1 MAFNSP
7 YFLVFMC
14 KFARYLSF
22 LLLLSFTS
30 VSFSADNTVNKIEE
44 NITLNFVDADI
55 RSVIATISKETKK
68 NFLIDPRVKGKLTI
82 YSGTPVSA
90 DDLYNIFLSA
100 LRTHGYIAVEQGD
113 VIHIVPLM
121 EAKQRPSPVNEK
133 GPAHPGAKQVTQ
145 VIKIKNISA
154 VKLIPVLRPLMP
166 KEGYIAAY
174 ASTNL
179 IILSDSEQ
187 NIARLMNVI
196 DNMDKASNDEIDIIP
211 LAKADASQILNTLKS
226 MLPKTKAGQTT
237 IHLSVD
243 KRTNSILISGEM
255 MDRARLKKI
264 IRKLDS
270 PTHTNSSHHVVYL
283 KHASAIELA
292 PILDQIINAQAKSVK
307 RKSEIKEP
315 SSIIA
320 DEATN
325 SIIISSELE
334 EFRSLSSVIKQLDIP
349 RLQVLIE
356 AIIAE
361 VSLDASNKIGV
372 EWGVAGQ
379 SGSTKGFMG
388 STNNGT
394 LLGTLS
400 ELANGEAGKAAAAA
414 ATGGFTG
421 LIAND
426 SFGVLI
432 NAIQGDSDFNIL
444 SAPRILTVDN
454 KEAEII
460 VGKNVPFVTGSFT
473 QSSNEGATNPFQT
486 VQREDVG
493 LTLRVK
499 PQINAGGR
507 IGLEVF
513 QEISTVSPDTEAVD
527 LITTKRSI
535 TSNVLI
541 NDGKILVLGGL
552 MDDVT
557 TDSASGIPWLMDIP
571 YLGWLF
577 KVHET
582 NVTKRTLMVFLKPKI
597 IQTQYASDTETS
609 RAFDEMRIE
618 QDKFNQKSLLVRPDP
633 DRYQMPDFEPVTE
646 GSVTLPLAVG
656 Q

>member
-1 MAFNSP
+1 
-7 YFLVFMC
+7 MC

-22 LLLLSFTS
+22 LLLLSFSS

-307 RKSEIKEP
+307 RKTDIKEP

-320 DEATN
+320 DESTN

-356 AIIAE
+356 AIITE
-361 VSLDASNKIGV
+361 VSLDASKDIGFQ
-372 EWGVAGQ
+372 WGIAGQ
-379 SGSTKGFMG
+379 AGDTKGFMG
-388 STNNGT
+388 STKPKDGS
-394 LLGTLS
+394 LLSAIS
-400 ELANGEAGKAAAAA
+400 EIANGEAGKAAAAA

-421 LIAND
+421 LISND

-432 NAIQGDSDFNIL
+432 RALQSDSDFNIL

-499 PQINAGGR
+499 PQINTGGR

-513 QEISTVSPDTEAVD
+513 QEISTVTEDAEAVD

-577 KVHET
+577 KSHST
-582 NVTKRTLMVFLKPKI
+582 LVTKRTLMVFLKPKI

-609 RAFDEMRIE
+609 RAFDQIRIE
-618 QDKFNQKSLLVRPDP
+618 QDKFNQKSLLVQPDP

-646 GSVTLPLAVG
+646 GSITLPLAIG

>member
-1 MAFNSP
+1 
-7 YFLVFMC
+7 MC
-14 KFARYLSF
+14 QFARYLSF
-22 LLLLSFTS
+22 LFLLSFTA
-30 VSFSADNTVNKIEE
+30 VTFATDNTPNKAEE

-55 RSVIATISKETKK
+55 RSVIATISKETGK

-82 YSGTPVSA
+82 YSGTPVNA
-90 DDLYNIFLSA
+90 DALYDVFLNA
-100 LRTHGYIAVEQGD
+100 LRTLGYIAVEQD
-113 VIHIVPLM
+113 DIIHIVPLM
-121 EAKQRPSPVNEK
+121 EAKESSSSINSK
-133 GPAHPGAKQVTQ
+133 SSANLGAKQVTRI
-145 VIKIKNISA
+145 IKIKNISA
-154 VKLIPVLRPLMP
+154 VRLIPVLRPLMP
-166 KEGYIAAY
+166 KESYIAAY

-226 MLPKTKAGQTT
+226 MLPKAEAGQSP

-243 KRTNSILISGEM
+243 KRTNSILVSGEM
-255 MDRARLKKI
+255 MDRFRLKKI
-264 IRKLDS
+264 INKLDS

-292 PILDQIINAQAKSVK
+292 PILDEIINAQAKSAK
-307 RKSEIKEP
+307 NKNDIKEP

-334 EFRSLSSVIKQLDIP
+334 EFRSLSDVIKQLDIP

-356 AIIAE
+356 AIITE
-361 VSLDASNKIGV
+361 VALDASNEIGLQ
-372 EWGVAGQ
+372 WGIAGQ
-379 SGSTKGFMG
+379 AGNTNGFMG
-388 STNNGT
+388 STKPKDGS
-394 LLGTLS
+394 LLSTIS
-400 ELANGEAGKAAAAA
+400 DIVNGEVGKAAAAA

-432 NAIQGDSDFNIL
+432 RALQSDTDFNIL

-473 QSSNEGATNPFQT
+473 QSSNAGATNPFQT
-486 VQREDVG
+486 VQRKDVG

-499 PQINAGGR
+499 PQINTGGR

-513 QEISTVSPDTEAVD
+513 QEISTVTEDTAAVD

-557 TDSASGIPWLMDIP
+557 ADSASGIPWLMDIP

-577 KVHET
+577 KSHT
-582 NVTKRTLMVFLKPKI
+582 TKVTKRTLLVFLKPKI
-597 IQTQYASDTETS
+597 IQTQYGSDTETS
-609 RAFDEMRIE
+609 RAFDEIRIE
-618 QDKFNQKSLLVRPDP
+618 QDRFNQKSLLIQPDP
-633 DRYQMPDFEPVTE
+633 ERYQMPDFEPETQE
-646 GSVTLPLAVG
+646 SITLPLAIDE
-656 Q
+656 

>member
-1 MAFNSP
+1 
-7 YFLVFMC
+7 MC
-14 KFARYLSF
+14 KFAQYLSF
-22 LLLLSFTS
+22 LLLLSFTTA
-30 VSFSADNTVNKIEE
+30 SFATDNTANKTEE

-55 RSVIATISKETKK
+55 RSVIATISKETGK

-82 YSGTPVSA
+82 YSGTPVNA
-90 DDLYNIFLSA
+90 NALYDVFLNA
-100 LRTHGYIAVEQGD
+100 LRTLGYIAVEQD
-113 VIHIVPLM
+113 DIIHIVPLM
-121 EAKQRPSPVNEK
+121 EAKESSSSINAK
-133 GPAHPGAKQVTQ
+133 SSTNLSAKQVTR

-166 KEGYIAAY
+166 KESYIAAY

-187 NIARLMNVI
+187 NIARLMQVI
-196 DNMDKASNDEIDIIP
+196 DSMDKASNDEIDIIP

-226 MLPKTKAGQTT
+226 MLPKAEAGQSP
-237 IHLSVD
+237 INLSVD
-243 KRTNSILISGEM
+243 KRTNSILVSGEM
-255 MDRARLKKI
+255 MDRYRLKKI
-264 IRKLDS
+264 INKLDS

-283 KHASAIELA
+283 KHASATELA
-292 PILDQIINAQAKSVK
+292 PILDQIINSQAKSTK
-307 RKSEIKEP
+307 NKTEIKEP

-334 EFRSLSSVIKQLDIP
+334 EFRSLSGVIKQLDIP

-356 AIIAE
+356 AIITE
-361 VSLDASNKIGV
+361 VSLDASNEIGLQ
-372 EWGVAGQ
+372 WGIAGQ
-379 SGSTKGFMG
+379 AGNSKGFMG
-388 STNNGT
+388 STKPKDGSLLSAISDMVNGDT
-394 LLGTLS
+394 
-400 ELANGEAGKAAAAA
+400 GKAAAAA

-432 NAIQGDSDFNIL
+432 RALQSDTDFNIL

-486 VQREDVG
+486 VQRKDVG

-499 PQINAGGR
+499 PQINTGGR

-513 QEISTVSPDTEAVD
+513 QEISTVTEDSGAVD

-557 TDSASGIPWLMDIP
+557 ADSASGIPWLMDIP

-577 KVHET
+577 KSHST
-582 NVTKRTLMVFLKPKI
+582 KVTKRTLLVFLKPKI
-597 IQTQYASDTETS
+597 IQTQYSSDTETS
-609 RAFDEMRIE
+609 RAFDEIRIE
-618 QDKFNQKSLLVRPDP
+618 QDKFNQKSLLIQPDP
-633 DRYQMPDFEPVTE
+633 ERYQMPDFEPETE
-646 GSVTLPLAVG
+646 ESIILPLAIE

>member
-1 MAFNSP
+1 
-7 YFLVFMC
+7 MC
-14 KFARYLSF
+14 KSARYLI
-22 LLLLSFTS
+22 LSIF
-30 VSFSADNTVNKIEE
+30 VFSASISVAYTQTPEGNGE

-55 RSVIATISKETKK
+55 RSVIATVSKETGK

-82 YSGTPVSA
+82 YSGTPLNA
-90 DDLYNIFLSA
+90 TALYDVFLSA
-100 LRTHGYIAVEQGD
+100 LRTHGYIAVEQNN
-113 VIHIVPLM
+113 ITHIVPLM
-121 EAKQRPSPVNEK
+121 QAKQSPTPVNSK
-133 GPAHPGAKQVTQ
+133 QSNTPGAKQVTQ

-174 ASTNL
+174 AATNL

-187 NIARLMNVI
+187 NLARLMRVI
-196 DNMDKASNDEIDIIP
+196 HNMDKISNDEIDIIP
-211 LAKADASQILNTLKS
+211 LAKADASQILKTIKS
-226 MLPKTKAGQTT
+226 VLPKASAGQTKT
-237 IHLSVD
+237 NLSVD
-243 KRTNSILISGEM
+243 KRTNSILISGALV
-255 MDRARLKKI
+255 DRARIKGI
-264 IRKLDS
+264 IKKLDT

-283 KHASAIELA
+283 EHASAAELA
-292 PILDQIINAQAKSVK
+292 PILDQIINAQAKNKKIKSV
-307 RKSEIKEP
+307 IKEK

-325 SIIISSELE
+325 SIIISAELE
-334 EFRSLSSVIKQLDIP
+334 EFRSLSNVIKQLDIP

-356 AIIAE
+356 AIITE
-361 VSLDASNKIGV
+361 VSLEGANSLGV

-379 SGSTKGFMG
+379 SGDTKGFMG

-394 LLGTLS
+394 LLGSLS

-421 LIAND
+421 LIANE
-426 SFGVLI
+426 SIGVLI
-432 NAIQGDSDFNIL
+432 SAINSDSDFNIL

-460 VGKNVPFVTGSFT
+460 VGKNVPFLTGSFT
-473 QSSNEGATNPFQT
+473 QTGTGASNPFQT
-486 VQREDVG
+486 VQRQDVG

-499 PQINAGGR
+499 PQINTGGR

-513 QEISTVSPDTEAVD
+513 QEISTVSEDLEAVD
-527 LITTKRSI
+527 IITTKRSI
-535 TSNVLI
+535 NSNVLV

-557 TDSASGIPWLMDIP
+557 TDSEVGVPWLMDIP

-577 KVHET
+577 KSHSTKVS
-582 NVTKRTLMVFLKPKI
+582 KRTLMVFLKPTI
-597 IQTQYASDTETS
+597 IQTQQASDTIAS
-609 RAFDEMRIE
+609 KAFDAIIKE
-618 QDKFNQKSLLVRPDP
+618 QNKFNEKSLLIQPDP
-633 DRYQMPDFEPVTE
+633 ERYEMPEFHPTTVETPAIPMAIE
-646 GSVTLPLAVG
+646 